1 MRSIAMYMI
10 LDSFVGI
17 ILPHGKYKKYISLVS
32 GLILILIMVAPIN
45 KVIDFMTAFHLPQS
59 YKFMENISEVCDDA
73 IAKQIS
79 DIAHKIGMEVVNV
92 QIDKKETS
100 EMMQVRAIKIKL
112 AEEIDIDEEQKFRQ
126 ILTNLYG
133 AERIDF
139 N

>member
-45 KVIDFMTAFHLPQS
+45 KVIDFMMAFHLPQS

-92 QIDKKETS
+92 QIDKNETS